1 VAAYF
6 EVSLHDLRGPKR
18 HRAVAN
24 PRMIAMYLARQLTA
38 TSYPEIGSRFGGR
51 DHSTVISAFRK
62 IERTI
67 VDDPS
72 LRSVISTLTTR
83 LRQR

>member
-1 VAAYF
+1 
-6 EVSLHDLRGPKR
+6 
-18 HRAVAN
+18 
-24 PRMIAMYLARQLTA
+24 MTA

-62 IERTI
+62 IERTM